1 MSLKILRRFCM
12 QVAMNIANLTILLD
26 LEKVAVGGGISRQPI
41 LIKTIRECLDE
52 IYSDPGPY
60 FDAALPRTE
69 IVSCR
74 YGSEANLVG
83 AYHYYMETR

>member
-12 QVAMNIANLTILLD
+12 QVAMQIANLTILLD
-26 LEKVAVGGGISRQPI
+26 LEKVAVGGGISSQPI
-41 LIKTIRECLDE
+41 LIETIRDCLDE

-60 FDAALPRTE
+60 FDPALPKTE
-69 IVSCR
+69 IVRCR

-83 AYHYYMETR
+83 AYFNYVETR

>member
-1 MSLKILRRFCM
+1 MRST
-12 QVAMNIANLTILLD
+12 VTP
-26 LEKVAVGGGISRQPI
+26 G
-41 LIKTIRECLDE
+41 ECLDE

-60 FDAALPRTE
+60 FDPALPKTE